1 MKEIE
6 KNDNEYMQYRILCQ
20 LENIAEQY
28 PQEKEYAEK
37 LRALGQQIA
46 SRQYRVAVIGE
57 FKRGKSSLINALL
70 GAEILPTDILP
81 LTAAVNRI
89 VYGNE
94 KGILI
99 RYKDGHSQKAE
110 IQELSAYTTK
120 ADEQAA
126 QIAAGIQE
134 IEVSY
139 PSVFCQNHI
148 ELFDTPGL
156 NDDDPMTETTLSVLQ
171 KIDAAIVV
179 ISAMQ
184 PYSITERN
192 LVIKLL
198 EHPEIR
204 NILFVITFI
213 DAVSS
218 RREQQDRVIT
228 YIQNRIAKETLQQL
242 EVIHGDDDLLM
253 AKAKAILDTPTVLA
267 VSATQAIKGF
277 LMDDEELLEE
287 SRLPEF
293 KYSLLEALTAGQSSD
308 MLQKVQDAVK
318 SVAGNIDG
326 WYQARTAAIQAQ
338 LEEKQAAYQKGEAY
352 IMYSRTALENILYA
366 TDRELEK
373 IGFDMRLGLQT
384 YEMGMMLRRI
394 FISALGSIR
403 ADSVTRQEI
412 EQTIERAAK
421 EGLKQMERSVSA
433 LRQQVETALAQSS
446 RKFGEAR
453 DAGLVTCL
461 KTAWGIEAQD
471 IRAAEGFPEF
481 QWNGSFYSPD
491 MDLLHAEIM
500 PFITQRI
507 ALSLTGFRNACSV
520 YLASWRKSLLELDG
534 ADRNL
539 LRTIEQQGR
548 LQMEQEQAAL
558 QMELSRVQYQQHKQQ
573 LQKLMESY

>member
-1 MKEIE
+1 MMEKE
-6 KNDNEYMQYRILCQ
+6 KSGNEYMQYRTLCQ
-20 LENIAEQY
+20 LESIAEQY

-37 LRALGQQIA
+37 LHALGQQIA

-94 KGILI
+94 KSILI
-99 RYKDGHSQKAE
+99 RYKDGHTQKAE
-110 IQELSAYTTK
+110 IQELSAFTTK

-192 LVIKLL
+192 LVIQLL

-213 DAVSS
+213 DAVST

-228 YIQNRIAKETLQQL
+228 YIQNRIAKETLQQIEL
-242 EVIHGDDDLLM
+242 IHGDDDLFM
-253 AKAKAILDTPTVLA
+253 AKAEAILNTPTVLA

-277 LMDDEELLEE
+277 LTDDEELLEK

-293 KYSLLEALTAGQSSD
+293 KYSLLGALTAGQSRD
-308 MLQKVQDAVK
+308 MQQKVQEAVQ
-318 SVAGNIDG
+318 SVAGSIDG
-326 WYQARTAAIQAQ
+326 WYQTRAAAIDAEF
-338 LEEKQAAYQKGEAY
+338 EEKRTAYQKCEAY
-352 IMYSRTALENILYA
+352 IVHSRDVLESILYT
-366 TDRELEK
+366 TDRELET
-373 IGFDMRLGLQT
+373 IGFNMRFGLQT
-384 YEMGMMLRRI
+384 YEMGMMLRRV
-394 FISALGSIR
+394 FISALSSMR
-403 ADSVTRQEI
+403 ADSVTRQGI
-412 EQTIERAAK
+412 EQTIERAAE
-421 EGLKQMERSVSA
+421 EGLKQMEQSVAA
-433 LRQQVETALAQSS
+433 LGRQVETTLAQSS
-446 RKFGEAR
+446 GKFREAR
-453 DAGLVTCL
+453 ESGFGAWL
-461 KTAWGIEAQD
+461 KTVWGIEVQD
-471 IRAAEGFPEF
+471 IPAADNFPRF
-481 QWNGSFYSPD
+481 QWNGSFYPAD
-491 MDLLHAEIM
+491 MDLLHADIM
-500 PFITQRI
+500 PFITQQI
-507 ALSLTGFRNACSV
+507 ALSLNCFRNACSA
-520 YLASWRKSLLELDG
+520 YLAQWRKSLLTIDSM
-534 ADRNL
+534 DRNL
-539 LRTIEQQGR
+539 LKT
-548 LQMEQEQAAL
+548 LEQEGGLKKEQERAAL
-558 QMELSRVQYQQHKQQ
+558 QRELCRVQYQQHRQQ
-573 LQKLMESY
+573 LQKLIESS